1 MVAKLEHF
9 TRAAEELYVAQPS
22 LSRAIARLEE
32 ELGVDLFDRQGRQV
46 RLNRFG
52 RFFLHR
58 VERVLH
64 ELEVGKQEL
73 ADIVGTERGEIGL
86 VFQHTIGVYVLPDML
101 QEFLSA
107 HPAVTFRLAHTSTA
121 PILRQLRE
129 GEFDLCISSLPFD
142 RKQLQATALM
152 TEEIFLAVSSGH
164 RLAARKHIQLK
175 EVADEP
181 FIAMKRGYSLRD
193 IGDELC
199 RKAGF
204 EPKIAF
210 EGDEMPT
217 VRGLAAAGLGVA
229 LIPALG
235 WQGVVEPA
243 PVRLHIT
250 DPICERTI
258 WLSWDEEHYLSAVT
272 RLFREFV
279 KDYFTQ
285 LEGRGSGQHVSY
297 P

>member
-1 MVAKLEHF
+1 MELQQLKYFQTIAKREHF

-32 ELGVDLFDRQGRQV
+32 ELGVNLFDRQGRHV

-52 RFFLHR
+52 RLFLYR
-58 VERVLH
+58 VERALH
-64 ELEVGKQEL
+64 ELEEGKQEL
-73 ADIVGTERGEIGL
+73 DDIVGVECGEVGL
-86 VFQHTIGVYVLPDML
+86 VFQHTIGAYVLPDML
-101 QEFLSA
+101 REFLVA
-107 HPAVTFRLAHTSTA
+107 HPAITFRLAHTSTA
-121 PILRQLRE
+121 SIPHQLEE

-142 RKQLQATALM
+142 HKELQATSLM
-152 TEEIFLAVSSGH
+152 TEEIFLAVSPSH
-164 RLAARKHIQLK
+164 RLATRERIRLA

-181 FIAMKRGYSLRD
+181 FIVMKRGYSLRD

-199 RKAGF
+199 SKAGF

-235 WQGVVEPA
+235 WQGLVDPM
-243 PVRLHIT
+243 PIRLRIT

-258 WLSWDEEHYLSAVT
+258 WLAWAKEHYLSAVAL
-272 RLFREFV
+272 LFSNFV
-279 KDYFTQ
+279 VDYFAR
-285 LEGRGSGQHVSY
+285 LRA
-297 P
+297 